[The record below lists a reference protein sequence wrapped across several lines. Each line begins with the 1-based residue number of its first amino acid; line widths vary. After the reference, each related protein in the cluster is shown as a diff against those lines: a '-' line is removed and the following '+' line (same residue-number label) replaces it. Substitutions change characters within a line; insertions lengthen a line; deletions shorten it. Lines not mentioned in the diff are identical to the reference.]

1 MDQGNDD
8 FKRLSEKYGDEL
20 MDYYRRH
27 RPSVLAFSDNT
38 RRSEPNEF
46 ERDRVA
52 EQRINKSANAELHP
66 GETEDAARDENMQQ
80 MRETPEPLGEIS
92 PQGIRLLPLS
102 PMPEFSVQTEIP
114 MTESDRRSRD
124 SNSEGMP
131 SDTRTSPERG
141 EHVGFIKVAVS
152 TAQQAVPLPGSKVTI
167 ASGEEHVDF
176 YAELQTDISGNTP
189 VVTVPAPSRT
199 LSQTP
204 GGTVRPYYRYSI
216 DVELPGYDIVNITD
230 VPVFEGILS
239 LQPVSMVPASGG
251 GRITTDTPGFPL

>member
-1 MDQGNDD
+1 M
-8 FKRLSEKYGDEL
+8 
-20 MDYYRRH
+20 
-27 RPSVLAFSDNT
+27 
-38 RRSEPNEF
+38 
-46 ERDRVA
+46 
-52 EQRINKSANAELHP
+52 
-66 GETEDAARDENMQQ
+66 
-80 MRETPEPLGEIS
+80 
-92 PQGIRLLPLS
+92 
-102 PMPEFSVQTEIP
+102 
-114 MTESDRRSRD
+114 
-124 SNSEGMP
+124 
-131 SDTRTSPERG
+131 
-141 EHVGFIKVAVS
+141 
-152 TAQQAVPLPGSKVTI
+152 PLPGSKVTI

-251 GRITTDTPGFPL
+251 GRITTETPGFPL